1 MTPVD
6 ALRIGELPG
15 TAPTV
20 KLKGLAIEG
29 EQGPKD
35 SFGNILF
42 DSLKQVNHLQHQ
54 TNEVIKDMETGGP
67 TSLHDTMIALER
79 AETSFK
85 LMMQV
90 RNKIVDAYHEVL
102 RMQV

>member
-1 MTPVD
+1 MTPID

-20 KLKGLAIEG
+20 KLKGPDLEG
-29 EQGPKD
+29 DGKKD
-35 SFGNILF
+35 SFGNLLL